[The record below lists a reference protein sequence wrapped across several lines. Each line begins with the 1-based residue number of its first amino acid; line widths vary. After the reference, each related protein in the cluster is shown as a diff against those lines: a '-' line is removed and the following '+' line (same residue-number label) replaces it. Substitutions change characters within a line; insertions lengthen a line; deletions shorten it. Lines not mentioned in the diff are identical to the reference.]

1 MTHVKIC
8 GLMNQRDV
16 NLCVEAGVDMV
27 GFVVDYPAP
36 VPWNLSIDEAAE
48 LMKMVPAS
56 VKSCVVTGG
65 SVGKVL
71 DMVGK
76 IKPDVVQLHYK
87 ETLHEVKEI
96 AGSLKVQGIETIK
109 ALRIDCDGK
118 CDFEISDPALAARE
132 LSLKTEISA
141 ILVDSYTEAIAGGT
155 GVRVDLSI
163 FEIIKK
169 NSSLPVILA
178 GGLNPTNIHSLIS
191 EVDPD
196 AVDVL
201 TGVEEK
207 SGKKDERKVREFINN
222 ARLSSARNK

>member
-1 MTHVKIC
+1 MTQVKIC

-16 NLCVEAGVDMV
+16 NLCVEARVDMV

-36 VPWNLSIDEAAE
+36 VPWNISVDEAEE
-48 LMKMVPAS
+48 LINGVPTS

-65 SVGKVL
+65 AVEKVL
-71 DMVGK
+71 DLVNK

-87 ETLHEVKEI
+87 ETLQDVIEI
-96 AGSLKVQGIETIK
+96 SQSLQKLGIETIK
-109 ALRIDCDGK
+109 ALRIGSK
-118 CDFEISDPALAARE
+118 GMCDFEISDPALAAQE
-132 LSLKTEISA
+132 LSKTGISG
-141 ILVDSYTEAIAGGT
+141 ILVDSFTEAIAGGT

-163 FEIIKK
+163 FETIKK

-191 EVDPD
+191 EVHPD

-207 SGKKDERKVREFINN
+207 PGKKDESKIKEFIKN
-222 ARLSSARNK
+222 ARGRQE